1 MNFLEPGRLW
11 LLVVIPVLV
20 GAYALLQRRKSSYAV
35 RFTNMALLDTV
46 APRRMNWRQ
55 HCAVGLALLTLA
67 FGIMLL
73 AQPSK
78 VVRVPASVVS
88 SFTVV
93 LVLDVSLSMAATDVA
108 PSRIVAAEEAAKDF
122 LAQLPSNFKAALVQF
137 AGEASL
143 VVPPTT
149 QHAEVAA
156 ALDGLELGERTAT
169 GEGIYTSLGVIQQ
182 ELGAV
187 EKDASGHV
195 PGLVVMLSDGYR
207 TAGRNQNDAARSA
220 KEQGVRIHTVAVGT
234 PSGVVSAQGDMI
246 SVPVKTDELEEIS
259 RISGGEAYVASTPD
273 DLLEAYEAVGNQ
285 LVYTTERRDATADY
299 LPWLVL
305 MSVLSTI
312 AGLFV
317 ASRWP

>member
-1 MNFLEPGRLW
+1 
-11 LLVVIPVLV
+11 
-20 GAYALLQRRKSSYAV
+20 
-35 RFTNMALLDTV
+35 
-46 APRRMNWRQ
+46 
-55 HCAVGLALLTLA
+55 
-67 FGIMLL
+67 
-73 AQPSK
+73 
-78 VVRVPASVVS
+78 
-88 SFTVV
+88 
-93 LVLDVSLSMAATDVA
+93 MAATDVA
-108 PSRIVAAEEAAKDF
+108 PSRIIAAEGAAKDF

-137 AGEASL
+137 AGEATL

-149 QHAEVAA
+149 DHAEVAA
-156 ALDGLELGERTAT
+156 ALDGLQLGERTAT

-187 EKDASGHV
+187 EKDASGHI

-207 TAGRNQNDAARSA
+207 TAGRNQNDAAESA

-234 PSGVVSAQGDMI
+234 PEGVVSAQGDTI
-246 SVPVKTDELEEIS
+246 SVPVKTDELEDIS
-259 RISGGEAYVASTPD
+259 RISGGQAYVATTPD
-273 DLLEAYEAVGNQ
+273 DLLEAYDAVSRQ